1 MSKVVG
7 ERRIDISEIQ
17 VIFARNLVSASAT
30 TLVPNDNVLN
40 GNSASGN
47 AGLSS

>member
-1 MSKVVG
+1 MRKVIG

-17 VIFARNLVSASAT
+17 VIFARNLVGASAT
-30 TLVPNDNVLN
+30 TLVPNDHVLN